1 MRPPAERSFGATL
14 ALLWTDRAGRVSALK
29 LIALVAILVPACWL
43 ALSWHE
49 GWLGARPR
57 TALIHQSGL
66 MAVRLLLASL
76 AISPGRAVLG
86 WARLMLV
93 RRMLGVAAGG
103 YALAHLGLY
112 AMQQNFHL
120 LHVGS
125 EIIHRIYLLIGL
137 TALLGLAALSAT
149 STDAMI
155 RRLGGHSWKHL
166 HRWAYGIGVL
176 GLLHFFMQSKSDV
189 TQAVIMAGLFAWL
202 MLWRASPARWRAQLW
217 FLLLLVPAAA
227 VSTAGIEAGWY
238 AAATH
243 LPWPRVLAA
252 NWSFNWNF
260 GPRPSAWVGMAALT
274 VVALA
279 AGRQGFARLWLSRS
293 PAARSA
299 TARAQPP
306 APDSHVAPPSTSG

>member
-1 MRPPAERSFGATL
+1 MPQTAERSLGAIL
-14 ALLWTDRAGRVSALK
+14 ALSWTDRAGRVSALK
-29 LIALVAILVPACWL
+29 IVVLAAIFLPACWL
-43 ALSWHE
+43 ALNWHE

-66 MAVRLLLASL
+66 WTVRLLLLSL
-76 AISPGRAVLG
+76 AITPGRAVLG
-86 WARLMLV
+86 WARLLLV
-93 RRMLGVAAGG
+93 RRMLGVATAG

-112 AMQQNFHL
+112 AMQQDFHL

-137 TALLGLAALSAT
+137 AALLGLVSLAVT

-155 RRLGGHSWKHL
+155 RRLGRGWKRL
-166 HRWAYGIGVL
+166 HRWVYGIGVL

-202 MLWRASPARWRAQLW
+202 MLWRAAPARWRAQPW
-217 FLLLLVPAAA
+217 FLLLLVPAAVVA
-227 VSTAGIEAGWY
+227 TAGIEAGWY
-238 AAATH
+238 AAATQ

-252 NWSFNWNF
+252 NWSFNWTF

-274 VVALA
+274 VAALA
-279 AGRQGFARLWLSRS
+279 AGRQGLGRLWLSRS
-293 PAARSA
+293 PEAQSA
-299 TARAQPP
+299 TARARPP
-306 APDSHVAPPSTSG
+306 APDSRVAPPSRSG